1 MKRRKPRGRAEAE
14 AEEGGVEDGGWG
26 LGGRPEAAEEEKA
39 TREGAMGARRRPPP
53 TTRVHARRSIC
64 YVVNSF
70 RCVEKIIKK
79 SM

>member
-14 AEEGGVEDGGWG
+14 EGGVEEGGCG
-26 LGGRPEAAEEEKA
+26 LGGRPEAAEER
-39 TREGAMGARRRPPP
+39 REEAMGARRRPPT